1 MIAHTMQQKHGMPVT
16 KNARS
21 VQCGTDLKEN
31 KMKKSITPHD
41 IDELKDFFERS
52 NLEAEIE
59 KFTLSVESP
68 PGKQFGLDSPETYT
82 ITVKFTCTQKDD

>member
-1 MIAHTMQQKHGMPVT
+1 
-16 KNARS
+16 
-21 VQCGTDLKEN
+21 
-31 KMKKSITPHD
+31 MKKSITPHD

-68 PGKQFGLDSPETYT
+68 SNKQFGLDIPETYT